1 MQCSISTNLGASLD
15 KNEKTLYV
23 VMAFLIAA
31 LAICGVWIEGPT
43 NAFKQ
48 AIVLQTQNAQ
58 LINDFTVYATGGS
71 FINVAAVGALALIL
85 VYFASINLS
94 GPTVATIL
102 TMMGFSFFGTTLLN
116 SIPII
121 FGVYLASR
129 YANQSFGSYSIIALF
144 GTAIGPVVTFL
155 IFTSNIKLLYSI
167 PIGIVAGILIG
178 FILPSLASSMLQLHQ
193 GYNLYNMGF
202 TSGFVGLFI
211 AGILKATDIIHIPEA
226 NWGTNSNIALSLV
239 VPFFSLAFIVAAF
252 LTNKPK
258 DSFKGF
264 REIQKM
270 IGRLPSDFFDT
281 SYFGGTLL
289 NIGLLGLL
297 YYFYV
302 LAIKAPIN
310 GPVVGGLLT
319 IMAFG
324 GFGKTLK
331 NTIPIV
337 LGVILATLLFNK
349 GLTTPGP
356 LLAVLFCTTLA
367 PIAGQF
373 GPIIGILA
381 GMLHLVMVEVT
392 GLWHGALN
400 LYNNGFAGGLTAI
413 LIVAILQWFS
423 TYRERR
429 NNSL

>member
-1 MQCSISTNLGASLD
+1 MTI
-15 KNEKTLYV
+15 
-23 VMAFLIAA
+23 LIAT

-43 NAFKQ
+43 NAFRQ
-48 AIVLQTQNAQ
+48 VVILQGQSAQ
-58 LINDFTVYATGGS
+58 LINDFTVYGTGGA
-71 FINVAAVGALALIL
+71 FVNVASVGALALIL

-116 SIPII
+116 SIPILV
-121 FGVYLASR
+121 GVYLASR

-155 IFTSNIKLLYSI
+155 IFTSNIPLYFSV
-167 PIGIVAGILIG
+167 PIGLATGILIG

-202 TSGFVGLFI
+202 TSGFLGLFI
-211 AGILKATDIIHIPEA
+211 AGILEATKIIYIPPSTWSKE
-226 NWGTNSNIALSLV
+226 SSLPMMLV
-239 VPFFSLAFIVAAF
+239 IPLFSLTFIMSAL
-252 LTNKPK
+252 LTDKPK
-258 DSFKGF
+258 ESFYGF
-264 REIQKM
+264 KEIQKM
-270 IGRLPSDFFDT
+270 IGRLPTDFFD
-281 SYFGGTLL
+281 SPYFGGTLL

-297 YYFYV
+297 YYLYILV
-302 LAIKAPIN
+302 IGAPIN
-310 GPVVGGLLT
+310 GPVLGGLLT

-331 NTIPIV
+331 NTYPIV
-337 LGVILATLLFNK
+337 LGVILSSLLFGK
-349 GLTTPGP
+349 GLTAPGP
-356 LLAVLFCTTLA
+356 LLAALFCTTLA

-373 GPIIGILA
+373 GPFIGIIA
-381 GMLHLVMVEVT
+381 GAIHLVMVEVT
-392 GLWHGALN
+392 GLWHGGLN

-413 LIVAILQWFS
+413 LVVAIMQWLS

-429 NNSL
+429 SSSL